1 MRKSSLTFAVVA
13 VSWAGAG
20 AALAQQPMAGD
31 YQLQQPMAGSYQLQQ
46 PMAGSYQLQQPL
58 VGSYQLQQPLAGQEA
73 LQRPYGGVHE
83 PRWPSLGGYFLGPS
97 APGNNPLQWW
107 SLEEG
112 NADDR
117 AR

>member
-1 MRKSSLTFAVVA
+1 MRESIWMIVA
-13 VSWAGAG
+13 VAVGGAG

-58 VGSYQLQQPLAGQEA
+58 AGQEA
-73 LQRPYGGVHE
+73 LQRPYVGVHE
-83 PRWPSLGGYFLGPS
+83 PRWPNLDGYFLWPS

-107 SLEEG
+107 ALEEEG
-112 NADDR
+112 VDDQ
-117 AR
+117 AP

>member
-1 MRKSSLTFAVVA
+1 MRESIWMIMAVV
-13 VSWAGAG
+13 SGGAG

-73 LQRPYGGVHE
+73 LQQPYDGVHE
-83 PRWPSLGGYFLGPS
+83 PRWPSLGGYFLWPS

-107 SLEEG
+107 PLEEEG
-112 NADDR
+112 VDDP
-117 AR
+117 AP